1 MLPPPPKQAIEEMK
15 SVIRKRISTIQRKI
29 NSISLLR
36 VVHKTRALFNG
47 KLDEDE
53 IFQAIKVSINIFYDI
68 SSC

>member
-1 MLPPPPKQAIEEMK
+1 MVHQPSKQAIAEMK

-36 VVHKTRALFNG
+36 VVHKTRALFDD
-47 KLDEDE
+47 KLDENK